1 MKTLFFPNR
10 QGGVRY
16 FKDPVKIDMTKNTV
30 ESVDT
35 VRLDLFS
42 TYYADEDLE
51 IRYTEKGKTNLLKA
65 NKGDIIFVFYDYDH
79 IKNRVAVVK
88 NAAIKENIASLFAMQ
103 AAKQAEKESRAK
115 TCNDCCDCCDCC
127 KCCESC

>member
-16 FKDPVKIDMTKNTV
+16 FKDPVKIDTAKNTV

-35 VRLDLFS
+35 IRLDLFS

-79 IKNRVAVVK
+79 IKNKVAVVK

-103 AAKQAEKESRAK
+103 AAKQAEKESYAK
-115 TCNDCCDCCDCC
+115 TCNDPCCDCC
-127 KCCESC
+127 KCC

>member
-16 FKDPVKIDMTKNTV
+16 FKDPVKIDMAKNTV
-30 ESVDT
+30 ESVDA

-103 AAKQAEKESRAK
+103 AAKQAEKESHAK
-115 TCNDCCDCCDCC
+115 TCNDCCCDCC
-127 KCCESC
+127 ECCESC

>member
-10 QGGVRY
+10 QNGVRY
-16 FKDPVKIDMTKNTV
+16 FKDPVKIDTAKNTV
-30 ESVDT
+30 ESVDAI
-35 VRLDLFS
+35 RLDLFS

-79 IKNRVAVVK
+79 IKNKVAVVK
-88 NAAIKENIASLFAMQ
+88 NAAIKENITSLFAMR
-103 AAKQAEKESRAK
+103 AAKQAEKESYAK
-115 TCNDCCDCCDCC
+115 TCNDPCCECCE
-127 KCCESC
+127 CCESC

>member
-10 QGGVRY
+10 HGGVRY
-16 FKDPVKIDMTKNTV
+16 FKDPVKIDMAKNTV
-30 ESVDT
+30 ESVDA

-88 NAAIKENIASLFAMQ
+88 NTAIKENIASLFAMQ
-103 AAKQAEKESRAK
+103 AAKQAEKESHAK
-115 TCNDCCDCCDCC
+115 TCIDPCCDCC

>member
-16 FKDPVKIDMTKNTV
+16 FKDPVKIDTAKNTV

-127 KCCESC
+127 ESC

>member
-16 FKDPVKIDMTKNTV
+16 FKDPVKIDTAKNTV

-35 VRLDLFS
+35 IRLDLYS

-79 IKNRVAVVK
+79 IKNKVAVVK

-103 AAKQAEKESRAK
+103 AAKQAEKESYAK
-115 TCNDCCDCCDCC
+115 TCNDPCCDCCE
-127 KCCESC
+127 CCESC

>member
-10 QGGVRY
+10 QNGVRY
-16 FKDPVKIDMTKNTV
+16 FKDPVKIDTAKNTV

-35 VRLDLFS
+35 IRLDLFS

-79 IKNRVAVVK
+79 IKNKVAVVK
-88 NAAIKENIASLFAMQ
+88 NAAIKENIASLFAMRS
-103 AAKQAEKESRAK
+103 AKQAEKESYAK
-115 TCNDCCDCCDCC
+115 TCNDPCCDCCE
-127 KCCESC
+127 CCESC

>member
-1 MKTLFFPNR
+1 MKTLFFPSR

-16 FKDPVKIDMTKNTV
+16 FKDPVKIDTVKNTV
-30 ESVDT
+30 ESVDAI
-35 VRLDLFS
+35 RLDLFS

-79 IKNRVAVVK
+79 IKNKVAVVK

-103 AAKQAEKESRAK
+103 AAKQAEKESYAK
-115 TCNDCCDCCDCC
+115 TYNDCCDCC

>member
-16 FKDPVKIDMTKNTV
+16 FKDPVKIDTAKNTV

-35 VRLDLFS
+35 IRLDLFS

-115 TCNDCCDCCDCC
+115 TCNDCCDCCN
-127 KCCESC
+127 CCESC

>member
-10 QGGVRY
+10 QGGVIY
-16 FKDPVKIDMTKNTV
+16 FKDPVKIDMAKNTV
-30 ESVDT
+30 ESVDAI
-35 VRLDLFS
+35 RLDLFS

-88 NAAIKENIASLFAMQ
+88 NAAIKENIASFFAMQ

-115 TCNDCCDCCDCC
+115 TCNDPCCDCC

>member
-16 FKDPVKIDMTKNTV
+16 FKDPVKIDTAKNTV

-35 VRLDLFS
+35 IRLDLYS

-79 IKNRVAVVK
+79 IKNKVAVVK

-103 AAKQAEKESRAK
+103 AAKQAEKESYAK
-115 TCNDCCDCCDCC
+115 TCNDPCCDCC

>member
-16 FKDPVKIDMTKNTV
+16 FKDPVKIDTAKNTV
-30 ESVDT
+30 ESVDAI
-35 VRLDLFS
+35 RLDLFS

-79 IKNRVAVVK
+79 IKNKVAVVK

-103 AAKQAEKESRAK
+103 AAKQAEKESYAK
-115 TCNDCCDCCDCC
+115 ACNDPCCDCC

>member
-10 QGGVRY
+10 QVGVRY
-16 FKDPVKIDMTKNTV
+16 FKDPVKIDMAKNTV
-30 ESVDT
+30 ESVGT

-115 TCNDCCDCCDCC
+115 TCNDCCDCCE
-127 KCCESC
+127 CCESC

>member
-1 MKTLFFPNR
+1 MKTLFFPSR

-16 FKDPVKIDMTKNTV
+16 FKDPVKIDTVKNTV
-30 ESVDT
+30 ESVDAI
-35 VRLDLFS
+35 RLDLFS

-79 IKNRVAVVK
+79 IKNKVAVVK

-103 AAKQAEKESRAK
+103 AAKQAEKESYAK
-115 TCNDCCDCCDCC
+115 TCNDCCDCC

>member
-10 QGGVRY
+10 QGGVRC
-16 FKDPVKIDMTKNTV
+16 FKDPVKIDMAKNTV
-30 ESVDT
+30 ESVDEI
-35 VRLDLFS
+35 RLDLFS

-88 NAAIKENIASLFAMQ
+88 NTAIKENIASLFAMQ
-103 AAKQAEKESRAK
+103 AAKQAEKEAYAK
-115 TCNDCCDCCDCC
+115 TCNDCCGHC
-127 KCCESC
+127 KCCESL

>member
-10 QGGVRY
+10 QNGVRY
-16 FKDPVKIDMTKNTV
+16 FKDPVKIDTAKNTV
-30 ESVDT
+30 ESVDAI
-35 VRLDLFS
+35 RLDLFS

-79 IKNRVAVVK
+79 IKNKVAVVK

-103 AAKQAEKESRAK
+103 AAKQAEKESYAK
-115 TCNDCCDCCDCC
+115 TCNDPCCDCCE
-127 KCCESC
+127 CCESC

>member
-10 QGGVRY
+10 QNGVIY
-16 FKDPVKIDMTKNTV
+16 FKDPVKIDTAKNTV
-30 ESVDT
+30 ESVDAI
-35 VRLDLFS
+35 RLDLFN

-79 IKNRVAVVK
+79 IKNKVAVVK
-88 NAAIKENIASLFAMQ
+88 NAAIKENITSLFAMQ
-103 AAKQAEKESRAK
+103 AAKQAEKESYAK
-115 TCNDCCDCCDCC
+115 TCNYPCCE
-127 KCCESC
+127 CCESC